1 MMIFSMA
8 DKCDSSFQES
18 IPALINFA
26 QSKDVSTSVQL
37 SSLQALTNLSTTSEY
52 HAPYTQIIQH
62 LYELL
67 DDGEVKIQM
76 QSLKLLVN
84 LSLNPDMVPHLLAAK
99 VSASVLSEGNTFV
112 KWHVLSVVTNM
123 RKFLKSEECLLL
135 PAYEVFGM
143 VMFSVVTV
151 RLFTGAPM

>member
-1 MMIFSMA
+1 
-8 DKCDSSFQES
+8 
-18 IPALINFA
+18 
-26 QSKDVSTSVQL
+26 
-37 SSLQALTNLSTTSEY
+37 
-52 HAPYTQIIQH
+52 
-62 LYELL
+62 
-67 DDGEVKIQM
+67 M
-76 QSLKLLVN
+76 QSLKVLVN

-99 VSASVLSEGNTFV
+99 VSASVLPESNTFV

-151 RLFTGAPM
+151 CLFTLGGWVPIWHVNPQTCSNLFIWGHPRDLLISGRLTFDWNAFLLLDCFSVRKNLADLVLKND